1 MDYSVVT
8 KTFGRYGIFLR
19 PEGIKELNNLT
30 SNYLDEKIIQSLAI
44 YAKDLQ
50 VEFLDANH
58 VR

>member
-44 YAKDLQ
+44 YAKDL
-50 VEFLDANH
+50 
-58 VR
+58 